1 MKKLL
6 TITLALCAVI
16 VAQACGSNVPEVNGI
31 SGSSIRDAASKTT
44 VENWLKRLGVNK
56 QSTDFQS
63 TRTRSSDSERK
74 YAISGQ
80 PANGQNAI
88 YIQGNKKLIKR

>member
-1 MKKLL
+1 MKKQL

-16 VAQACGSNVPEVNGI
+16 VALACGSNVPEVN
-31 SGSSIRDAASKTT
+31 
-44 VENWLKRLGVNK
+44 WLKKLGVDK
-56 QSTDFQS
+56 QSTDVQS

-88 YIQGNKKLIKR
+88 YIQGNKKFIKR